1 MNNSSRRYTQDYPAG
16 EHGWGTRVVA
26 GVGEVEVFTTG
37 PYTGRYPHKP
47 MTLDQAEDLAIG
59 TLEAVRTA
67 RKRAQ
72 RPSLRLL
79 RERMQDRDS
88 HTVEDVA

>member
-1 MNNSSRRYTQDYPAG
+1 MTNFSRDFPAG

-47 MTLDQAEDLAIG
+47 MSLDQAEDLAIG

-67 RKRAQ
+67 RRRAA

-79 RERMQDRDS
+79 KERMQDRAS
-88 HTVEDVA
+88 VEESMEDVA